1 MLGVVIKTIIIYVFL
16 LIIMRLMGK
25 RELGQVQTFE
35 LVISMIIADIAAVPI
50 YDDRIPVINSLVPV
64 IVLFA
69 LHITIA
75 KINLIS
81 LNLRKILCGTP
92 QILIDRG
99 KIDEKAIKK
108 ENMTVNELQERL
120 REKDVF
126 NLGDVEYAILETSGQ
141 ISIVLKPEK
150 RNVKVEDLN
159 LKSEYEGIAY
169 DLIIDGVIM
178 HENLRKLG
186 KDVRWLEKEVSKFG
200 IKPKDALVVTINGD
214 DTFFC
219 QAKTKKQC

>member
-50 YDDRIPVINSLVPV
+50 YDDKIPLINSLVPV
-64 IVLFA
+64 TVLFA

-75 KINLIS
+75 KMNMIS
-81 LNLRKILCGTP
+81 LNLRKILCGKP

-126 NLGDVEYAILETSGQ
+126 NLGDVEYAILETNGEL
-141 ISIVLKPEK
+141 SIIEKVEK
-150 RNVKVEDLN
+150 RNIVTSDLN
-159 LKSEYEGIAY
+159 INPKYEGLSY
-169 DLIIDGVIM
+169 DLVIDGKVLE
-178 HENLRKLG
+178 ENLIKVNKTYGWLKNEINKLG
-186 KDVRWLEKEVSKFG
+186 Y
-200 IKPKDALVVTINGD
+200 KPEDALIVMINEAGEIYS
-214 DTFFC
+214 
-219 QAKTKKQC
+219 QKKRGN